1 LPFPVLHSRRSF
13 LEFTG
18 QCFEL
23 GVLKS
28 PAHTRNYYIS
38 GTVLKLNFRIFGAN
52 TITMIRSVLTLIL
65 LILSLAGYG
74 WGATGHRATGYIA
87 EKYLNKKAKKAV
99 ARILEGQSIAMAS
112 TWMDEIRS
120 DSTYDHTADWH
131 WVTIPDGMTYEQTE
145 KNPNGDI
152 IMTLERLIAELKSK
166 TLSAR
171 QETEHLKMLIHLI
184 GDIHQPLH
192 VGRPDRGGNDVKV
205 MWFRTESNLHR
216 VWDSDMIDDTRLSY
230 TELAE
235 SLYSPSPLQVQA
247 WQKASVR
254 EWARESVGYR
264 PQVYDIGNSRLGYQ
278 YSYKY
283 FQIVRERLL
292 QAGIRMAGVLNE
304 IYGS

>member
-1 LPFPVLHSRRSF
+1 
-13 LEFTG
+13 
-18 QCFEL
+18 
-23 GVLKS
+23 
-28 PAHTRNYYIS
+28 
-38 GTVLKLNFRIFGAN
+38 
-52 TITMIRSVLTLIL
+52 MIRLCCIL
-65 LILSLAGYG
+65 LISGIAITSFG
-74 WGATGHRATGYIA
+74 WGATGHRATGHIA
-87 EKYLNKKAKKAV
+87 NKLLNKKARKAIE
-99 ARILEGQSIAMAS
+99 RILGGQSLAMAS

-152 IMTLERLIAELKSK
+152 IMTIERLIAELKSEK
-166 TLSAR
+166 LTPI
-171 QETEHLKMLIHLI
+171 QEAEHLKMLIHLI

-205 MWFRTESNLHR
+205 TWFRTESNLHR
-216 VWDSDMIDDTRLSY
+216 VWDSDMIDDTKLSF

-235 SLYSPSPLQVQA
+235 SLDKPTAIQIES
-247 WQKASVR
+247 WQKAGVR
-254 EWARESVGYR
+254 DWAYESVEYR

-283 FQIVRERLL
+283 LGVVRHRIL
-292 QAGIRMAGVLNE
+292 QAGVRLAGVLNE